1 MSDFLDFIRKRGV
14 MGLAIGFL
22 LGGSVSR
29 LVTSFV
35 NDIIN
40 PFVGLILGKM
50 GNLTS
55 YIFVV
60 GPVKILWGDFIAS
73 LIDFLIIALVVYY
86 GFKFLK
92 LDKLDKKE

>member
-35 NDIIN
+35 NDIVN

-50 GNLTS
+50 GKD
-55 YIFVV
+55 I
-60 GPVKILWGDFIAS
+60 
-73 LIDFLIIALVVYY
+73 
-86 GFKFLK
+86 
-92 LDKLDKKE
+92 